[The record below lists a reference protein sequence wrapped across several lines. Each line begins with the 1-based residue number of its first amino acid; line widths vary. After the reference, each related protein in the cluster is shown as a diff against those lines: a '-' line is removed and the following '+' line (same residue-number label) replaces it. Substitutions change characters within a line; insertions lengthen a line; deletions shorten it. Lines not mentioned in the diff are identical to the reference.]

1 MKKSTKDSITEI
13 MVVLSL
19 IALVMT
25 WIVLIVADTKIVLKE
40 FPHIS
45 MILAEI
51 FENVN

>member
-1 MKKSTKDSITEI
+1 
-13 MVVLSL
+13 MVVKKVHGMEDTEE
-19 IALVMT
+19 AHYN
-25 WIVLIVADTKIVLKE
+25 ADAKIVLKE